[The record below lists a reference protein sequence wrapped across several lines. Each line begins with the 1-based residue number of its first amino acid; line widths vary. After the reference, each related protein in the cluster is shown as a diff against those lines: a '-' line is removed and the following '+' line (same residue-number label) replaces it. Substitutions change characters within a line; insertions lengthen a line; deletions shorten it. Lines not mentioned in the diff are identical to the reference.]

1 MKKKLI
7 ILNAPK
13 GCGKD
18 VAATHLCNLFNF
30 NHVEFKTP
38 LKELVMS
45 FYNLDETEHSYF
57 YDRCRKE
64 YPQRRLGGLSIRE
77 CYIHVSE
84 TVIKPVFGRDV
95 FGTLLAK
102 SLSGVSVSSD
112 GGFVEEVEAVA
123 KEIGKENVLIVQIH
137 SEGNDFRGDSRQ
149 YLDVQGVTTRIVHN
163 HFTSQFFSNIV
174 DVVTKWVGEVNEV

>member
-112 GGFVEEVEAVA
+112 GGFTEEVGAVA
-123 KEIGKENVLIVQIH
+123 EVVGAENILIIQIH
-137 SEGNDFRGDSRQ
+137 AEGKTFDGDSRS
-149 YLDVQGVTTRIVHN
+149 YLYVDGVRTVSVN
-163 HFTSQFFSNIV
+163 NLFTPQFFE
-174 DVVTKWVGEVNEV
+174 DVERVVINWLEDEL

>member
-18 VAATHLCNLFNF
+18 AAASHLCNLFNY
-30 NHVEFKTP
+30 NHVEFKSP
-38 LKELVMS
+38 VKCLVKS
-45 FYNLDETEHSYF
+45 FYNLDEDKHTYF
-57 YDRCRKE
+57 YERDNKE
-64 YPQRRLGGLSIRE
+64 KPQLELGGLSIRE

-112 GGFVEEVEAVA
+112 GGFVAEVEAVA
-123 KEIGKENVLIVQIH
+123 REIGKENVLIVQIH
-137 SEGNDFRGDSRQ
+137 SEGKDFSGDSRQ
-149 YLDVQGVTTRIVHN
+149 YLDVQGVTTTVVHN
-163 HFTSQFFSNIV
+163 HFTPQFFSDIV
-174 DVVTKWVGEVNEV
+174 DVVNNWIREDEE

>member
-1 MKKKLI
+1 MANKLI

-18 VAATHLCNLFNF
+18 AAASHLCNLFKY
-30 NHVEFKTP
+30 NHVEFKSP
-38 LKELVMS
+38 VKDLVKS
-45 FYNLDETEHSYF
+45 FYNLDEDKHTYF
-57 YDRCRKE
+57 YERDNKE
-64 YPQRRLGGLSIRE
+64 KPQHELGGLSIRE

-123 KEIGKENVLIVQIH
+123 KEIGEENILIVQIH
-137 SEGNDFRGDSRQ
+137 SEGKSFEGDSRG
-149 YLDVQGVTTRIVHN
+149 YLYVEGVRTVSVN
-163 HFTSQFFSNIV
+163 NLFTPQFFE
-174 DVVTKWVGEVNEV
+174 DVNDAVNNWLEDRQ

>member
-18 VAATHLCNLFNF
+18 VAANHLCNLFNY
-30 NHVEFKTP
+30 NHVEFKSP
-38 LKELVMS
+38 VKDLVKA
-45 FYNLDETEHSYF
+45 FYNLDEDKHTYF
-57 YDRCRKE
+57 YERDNKE
-64 YPQRRLGGLSIRE
+64 KHQYELGGLSIRE

-84 TVIKPVFGRDV
+84 NVIKPTFGRDV

-102 SLSGVSVSSD
+102 SLKGVSVSSD

-123 KEIGKENVLIVQIH
+123 KEIGKENILIIQIH
-137 SEGNDFRGDSRQ
+137 ADGKTFDGDSRGYLYVDGVRTVSVNNLFNPQ
-149 YLDVQGVTTRIVHN
+149 YFD
-163 HFTSQFFSNIV
+163 
-174 DVVTKWVGEVNEV
+174 DVVGVVDNWLEDEL